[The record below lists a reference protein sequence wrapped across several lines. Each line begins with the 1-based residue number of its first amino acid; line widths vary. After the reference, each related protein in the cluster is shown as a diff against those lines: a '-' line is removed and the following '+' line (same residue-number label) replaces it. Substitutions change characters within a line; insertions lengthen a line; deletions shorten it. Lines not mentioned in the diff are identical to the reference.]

1 MFTTLKHRL
10 GFKEQKSWLRIPREE
25 EAEHVQLL
33 GDSGTGKSQ
42 IIHCFLRQIAA
53 RRPGEAAVIYDPAC
67 EFIKRHFNASRGDI
81 VLNPLD
87 VRCPYWSP
95 TSEVKY
101 PTDRQLIAES
111 FFPGRD
117 EARDPT
123 GRFFT
128 KASRA
133 IFGRMLEFDPSPQQM
148 MAWLQDAKRIDE
160 IVKGTEHAH
169 YIDPHAGNQRG
180 GVLGSLAEG
189 GGALRLLPPH
199 DTCQSEIVLTEWAM
213 RRRGWIFITSTKDT
227 RDSLRPL
234 QAVFLDL
241 LMKRLMSIE
250 PEWGRVHPCWLM
262 VDEVHA
268 LKRLPAL
275 HDALMEGRKYGIRVV
290 QGTQGRSQYEE
301 YYGQLAKT
309 MLAAPHLKIL
319 MRCNEPEGA
328 KWIADMIG
336 EVETEKLK
344 IGTTA
349 AVQDQGRDSI
359 NYSTMTERRSV
370 ISKEQIMALPNLEGF
385 WKCGE
390 HVVGFRL
397 PYQLLPQ
404 VAHGFLPREQGEEA
418 KPMLAEKAPESTTKK
433 ERRAKRTEGSMSPD
447 EVKELV
453 MKRLQERKEASRR
466 ASPDDVPRA
475 TADEAPAEA
484 PQEVTK
490 PVSESIEPASPE
502 STQTAEAGQPP
513 IVHHPAQT
521 EPLTERVPP
530 TPQNGIG
537 VSF

>member
-1 MFTTLKHRL
+1 MFTSLKSWL
-10 GFKEQKSWLRIPREE
+10 GFEEQKSWLRIPREE

-42 IIHCFLRQIAA
+42 IIHSFLHQIAA

-67 EFIKRHFNASRGDI
+67 EFIRRHFNASRGDI
-81 VLNPLD
+81 ILNPLD

-95 TSEVKY
+95 TSEVKSL
-101 PTDRQLIAES
+101 TDHHLIAES

-117 EARDPT
+117 DHRDPT

-128 KASRA
+128 KASRS
-133 IFGRMLEFDPSPQQM
+133 IFGRMLEFDPTPQQM

-180 GVLGSLAEG
+180 GVLGSLADV
-189 GGALRLLPPH
+189 GGALKLLPAQDACP
-199 DTCQSEIVLTEWAM
+199 SEIVLTEWAT

-241 LMKRLMSIE
+241 LMKRLMSVE
-250 PEWGRVHPCWLM
+250 PEWGSVHPCWLM
-262 VDEVHA
+262 VDEVHS

-275 HDALMEGRKYGIRVV
+275 HDALAEGRKYGIRVV

-309 MLAAPHLKIL
+309 MLAGPHLKIL
-319 MRCNEPEGA
+319 LRCNEPEGA

-359 NYSTMTERRSV
+359 NYSTLTERKSV
-370 ISKEQIMALPNLEGF
+370 ISKEEIMALPNLEGF
-385 WKCGE
+385 WKYGE
-390 HVVGFRL
+390 KVVGFRL
-397 PYQLLPQ
+397 PYQPLPQ
-404 VAHGFLPREQGEEA
+404 VAHGFLPREQPEEA
-418 KPMLAEKAPESTTKK
+418 KPTLAENAPDSAPKK
-433 ERRAKRTEGSMSPD
+433 ERGAKRAEPPKSPD
-447 EVKELV
+447 KVKELV
-453 MKRLQERKEASRR
+453 MKKLQERKEARPSTP
-466 ASPDDVPRA
+466 PDGVPRD
-475 TADEAPAEA
+475 ADKAPTEAP
-484 PQEVTK
+484 K
-490 PVSESIEPASPE
+490 PVLKLVESAMPE
-502 STQTAEAGQPP
+502 STPSAEAERSPTA
-513 IVHHPAQT
+513 HHPAQS
-521 EPLTERVPP
+521 EPPAERVPP

>member
-1 MFTTLKHRL
+1 MLTTLKGWL
-10 GFKEQKSWLRIPREE
+10 GFEEHKSWLRISREE

-42 IIHCFLRQIAA
+42 IIHSFLHQIAA
-53 RRPGEAAVIYDPAC
+53 RRPMEAAVIYDPAC
-67 EFIKRHFNASRGDI
+67 EFIKRHFNARRGDI
-81 VLNPLD
+81 ILNPLD
-87 VRCPYWSP
+87 ARCPYWSP
-95 TSEVKY
+95 YSEIKY

-117 EARDPT
+117 EMRDPT

-128 KASRA
+128 KASRS
-133 IFGRMLEFDPSPQQM
+133 IFGRMLEFDSTPQEM
-148 MAWLQDAKRIDE
+148 MSWLQDAKRIDE

-169 YIDPHAGNQRG
+169 LIDRDAGNQRG
-180 GVLGSLAEG
+180 GVLGSLADV
-189 GGALRLLPPH
+189 GGALKLLP
-199 DTCQSEIVLTEWAM
+199 TREVCRSEIVLTEWAM
-213 RRRGWIFITSTKDT
+213 KRQGWIFITSTKDT

-241 LMKRLMSIE
+241 LMKRLMSVE
-250 PEWGRVHPCWLM
+250 PEWGSVHPCWLI
-262 VDEVHA
+262 VDEVHS

-275 HDALMEGRKYGIRVV
+275 HDALAEGRKYGIRVV

-319 MRCNEPEGA
+319 LRCNEPEGA

-385 WKCGE
+385 WKYGDK
-390 HVVGFRL
+390 VVGFRL
-397 PYQLLPQ
+397 PYQPLPQ
-404 VAHGFLPREQGEEA
+404 VAHGFLPREQGEET
-418 KPMLAEKAPESTTKK
+418 PPTLAEKAPESAPKK
-433 ERRAKRTEGSMSPD
+433 ERQPKRKEQSMSP
-447 EVKELV
+447 EEAKELV
-453 MKRLQERKEASRR
+453 LKKLQERKQSAHSTPS
-466 ASPDDVPRA
+466 ANVPQP
-475 TADEAPAEA
+475 ADEARAEVPQEA
-484 PQEVTK
+484 PEAA
-490 PVSESIEPASPE
+490 PDSIESARPENPQPARAEPTPTVNKTVPPE
-502 STQTAEAGQPP
+502 PMP
-513 IVHHPAQT
+513 
-521 EPLTERVPP
+521 ERVPP

-537 VSF
+537 IGF